1 MLLSMISQAGSMNPF
16 DMVAMVLG
24 KVIEW
29 IYEILT
35 LVGIHNAALSIII
48 FTIIVYALMIPMNYK
63 QQKSQKL
70 MSVVQP
76 EIQKITDKY
85 KGKKDNASMVKQ
97 QTEMQAVY
105 DKYGTTPTGGCLT
118 SLLTMLIFIG
128 LYRVII
134 YMHLYIPEINNLYS
148 EVSKSIVDSGVN
160 FKEILSKMA
169 DTTVGY
175 KGTAHIDDIN
185 KVLYSLKPEQ
195 WTELAHKF
203 AKSSNDC
210 VAVINANSDKLID
223 IHRFIFGMNIKY
235 APKDVIWPG
244 ILIPILSLVTQL
256 FSNHQITK
264 KTMQNSGNDNP
275 MMQSMMVTTKIMPFF
290 SFFICLT
297 MPIGAGIYWVLSGVL
312 RIIQQAIFD
321 KHFDKMDIDDMIK
334 SNVNKASKKKKSY
347 LQKLMEAQ
355 EEIEGNQSSAQK
367 SLKDYAH
374 INSRN
379 YNESF
384 ENVDNEVGGGK
395 EPKEGSISSYANI
408 MKSSNRK

>member
-1 MLLSMISQAGSMNPF
+1 
-16 DMVAMVLG
+16 
-24 KVIEW
+24 
-29 IYEILT
+29 
-35 LVGIHNAALSIII
+35 
-48 FTIIVYALMIPMNYK
+48 
-63 QQKSQKL
+63 
-70 MSVVQP
+70 
-76 EIQKITDKY
+76 
-85 KGKKDNASMVKQ
+85 
-97 QTEMQAVY
+97 
-105 DKYGTTPTGGCLT
+105 
-118 SLLTMLIFIG
+118 
-128 LYRVII
+128 
-134 YMHLYIPEINNLYS
+134 
-148 EVSKSIVDSGVN
+148 
-160 FKEILSKMA
+160 MA
-169 DTTVGY
+169 DRTVGY

-264 KTMQNSGNDNP
+264 KTMQNNNGNNNP

-321 KHFDKMDIDDMIK
+321 RHFDKMDIDDMIK

-355 EEIEGNQSSAQK
+355 EELEGNQSSAQK

>member
-1 MLLSMISQAGSMNPF
+1 
-16 DMVAMVLG
+16 
-24 KVIEW
+24 
-29 IYEILT
+29 
-35 LVGIHNAALSIII
+35 
-48 FTIIVYALMIPMNYK
+48 
-63 QQKSQKL
+63 
-70 MSVVQP
+70 
-76 EIQKITDKY
+76 
-85 KGKKDNASMVKQ
+85 
-97 QTEMQAVY
+97 
-105 DKYGTTPTGGCLT
+105 
-118 SLLTMLIFIG
+118 
-128 LYRVII
+128 
-134 YMHLYIPEINNLYS
+134 MHLYIPEINNLYS

-160 FKEILSKMA
+160 FKEILTKMA

-235 APKDVIWPG
+235 APKDVFWPG

-321 KHFDKMDIDDMIK
+321 RHFDKIDIDDMIK

-355 EEIEGNQSSAQK
+355 EELEGNQSSAQK